1 LTISTTASSTTVVL
15 IAAQTVVPFSF
26 IADAASDITV
36 QTTNTSTGASTTLTA
51 SQYTVTLNSATAG
64 QLWGVGGYV
73 TLNSAPGVGYT
84 CTITRTLPLQQLIS
98 IQNQGDYA
106 PQVTEQALDTL
117 CMEIQQVSA
126 RGGSYRGV
134 WATNIVYNFGDI
146 VQDGVNGA
154 YTNNLYVCA
163 IANTS
168 GTWATDLAAGD
179 WSLALNVQ
187 TINVGGTYLPLAG
200 GTISGNLGVTGTTTT
215 AAINASGT
223 ITGNVIGNTSGSTV
237 AASTSIKLNGSP
249 VFDKIIVQKFTSS
262 GTYTPTTGM
271 VYAVIEFL
279 GAGGGGGGT
288 AGGTSSTSGSGGGGG
303 GAYGKKVVT
312 SAQIGSS
319 ASVTIGAGGSAA
331 SGNNNGSTGGTT
343 SVVLTGTGG
352 LTLSATGGTGGY
364 GSTNAAGGTIVS
376 AGGGGGSTVTN
387 SDYSVSGG
395 YGSCGIATGSA
406 FAIAGGGGGSALA
419 PYNPNPQG
427 GGQNSAGLA
436 GTLGQGGS
444 GNVSNNSSFA
454 GATGGNGIVI
464 VTEYVSA

>member
-1 LTISTTASSTTVVL
+1 VPDASEYIYVTYTNASGTETVLSSSQYSITINSVATGQIWASGFTLTYPTSGAP
-15 IAAQTVVPFSF
+15 IANGTSL
-26 IADAASDITV
+26 TV
-36 QTTNTSTGASTTLTA
+36 QR
-51 SQYTVTLNSATAG
+51 
-64 QLWGVGGYV
+64 
-73 TLNSAPGVGYT
+73 
-84 CTITRTLPLQQLIS
+84 ILPLQQLTS
-98 IQNQGDYA
+98 LENQGNFY
-106 PQVTEQALDTL
+106 PQAVEAGLDVL
-117 CMEIQQVSA
+117 EMQIQQVSA
-126 RGGSYRGV
+126 RTGSYRGV
-134 WATNIVYNFGDI
+134 WATNVIYNFGDI
-146 VQDGVNGA
+146 VQDGINGA
-154 YTNNLYVCA
+154 YTNNIYVCA

-187 TINVGGTYLPLAG
+187 TLSATAGYLPLSG
-200 GTISGNLGVTGTTTT
+200 GTISGNLAVTGTTTT

-223 ITGNVIGNTSGSTV
+223 ITGNVIGNITGNVIGNTSGSTV

-303 GAYGKKVVT
+303 GSYGKKVVT
-312 SAQIGSS
+312 ANQIGSS

-364 GSTNAAGGTIVS
+364 GSTNASGGTILS
-376 AGGGGGSTVTN
+376 QGGSGGSTVTN

-395 YGSCGIATGSA
+395 NGSAGIATGAS
-406 FAIAGGGGGSALA
+406 FAIPGAGGGSALA
-419 PYNPNPQG
+419 PYNPNTQAG
-427 GGQNSAGLA
+427 GENYGGSA